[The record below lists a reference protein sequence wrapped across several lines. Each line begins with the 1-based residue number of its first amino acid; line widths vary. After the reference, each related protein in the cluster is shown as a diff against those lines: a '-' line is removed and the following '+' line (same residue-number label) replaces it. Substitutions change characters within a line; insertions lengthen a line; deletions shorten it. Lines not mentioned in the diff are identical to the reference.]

1 MSGRCAPTDR
11 PRRDEIEAAIAAY
24 NSADRE
30 RFVLPPE
37 AARLLVIMFPRDTV
51 CRCSVTNLATTGG
64 FDRNAVRKL
73 LISLAHAG
81 FLTKEGPSGTM
92 ATYHLHLPPRRRR

>member
-1 MSGRCAPTDR
+1 LPS
-11 PRRDEIEAAIAAY
+11 RDELEAAIAAY
-24 NSADRE
+24 NSADPE
-30 RFVLPPE
+30 RFVLPPL
-37 AARLLVIMFPRDTV
+37 AAQLLAVMFPRNTV

-81 FLTKEGPSGTM
+81 FLTKEGPSGVG
-92 ATYHLHLPPRRRR
+92 AGRPNTYRQHLPPLVRR

>member
-1 MSGRCAPTDR
+1 L
-11 PRRDEIEAAIAAY
+11 PRKRDIEAAVAAY

-30 RFVLPPE
+30 RFALPPL
-37 AARLLVIMFPRDTV
+37 AAQLLAVMFPKDTM

-73 LISLAHAG
+73 LISLADAG
-81 FLTKEGPSGTM
+81 FLTKEGPSGAI

>member
-1 MSGRCAPTDR
+1 MPHKGD
-11 PRRDEIEAAIAAY
+11 IEAAIAAY
-24 NSADRE
+24 NSADPE
-30 RFVLPPE
+30 RFVLPPF
-37 AARLLVIMFPRDTV
+37 AAQLLAVMFPRDTV

-73 LISLAHAG
+73 LVSLADAG
-81 FLTKEGPSGTM
+81 FLTKEGPSGTT

>member
-1 MSGRCAPTDR
+1 LP
-11 PRRDEIEAAIAAY
+11 PKRDIEAAVAAY
-24 NSADRE
+24 NNADWE
-30 RFVLPPE
+30 RFVLPPL
-37 AARLLVIMFPRDTV
+37 AAQLLAVMFPRDTV

-73 LISLAHAG
+73 LISLADAG
-81 FLTKEGPSGTM
+81 FLTKEGPSGTT

>member
-1 MSGRCAPTDR
+1 L
-11 PRRDEIEAAIAAY
+11 PRKRDIEAAVAAY

-30 RFVLPPE
+30 GFVLPPL
-37 AARLLVIMFPRDTV
+37 AAQLLAAMFPRDTV
-51 CRCSVTNLATTGG
+51 CRRRVTDLADMGG

-73 LISLAHAG
+73 LSSLADAG
-81 FLTKEGPSGTM
+81 FLTKEGPSGAV

>member
-1 MSGRCAPTDR
+1 M
-11 PRRDEIEAAIAAY
+11 PRKEEIEAAVAAY

-37 AARLLVIMFPRDTV
+37 TARLLAVMFPRDTV
-51 CRCSVTNLATTGG
+51 CRCSVRSLATTGG
-64 FDRNAVRKL
+64 FDRSAVRKL
-73 LISLAHAG
+73 LISLAAAG
-81 FLTKEGPSGTM
+81 FLTKEGPSGAI